1 MTELRRRM
9 IEDMKLRG
17 HSQHTQRDY
26 LSCVRVLA
34 KYYKRPPDRLSEQDI
49 RNFFLYLIEE
59 RRLSPSTVK
68 VYLCG
73 IKFFFVKTLRRKWPV
88 FDLIRAGKREKLPVV
103 LTREEVRKIFSLI
116 NSIRNRMCLITIY
129 SCGLRIS
136 EGTNLKVNDIDSKR
150 MLVRIQTGKG
160 NKERYAPLP
169 KRTLELLR
177 EYWLLIRSQ
186 SWLFPASDAVGHIS
200 NVTVAACSKKV
211 LFKSGI
217 AKPATVHTLRHSY
230 ATHLLENGVDLQIIQ
245 RILGHKSP
253 KTTTIYTHLTQKRI
267 KQLHNSI
274 DKLMSDL

>member
-1 MTELRRRM
+1 MWDK
-9 IEDMKLRG
+9 I
-17 HSQHTQRDY
+17 
-26 LSCVRVLA
+26 
-34 KYYKRPPDRLSEQDI
+34 
-49 RNFFLYLIEE
+49 
-59 RRLSPSTVK
+59 
-68 VYLCG
+68 
-73 IKFFFVKTLRRKWPV
+73 FFVKALKRKWPV
-88 FDLIRAGKREKLPVV
+88 FDLIRASKREKLPVV

-116 NSIRNRMCLITIY
+116 KSIRNRMCLITIY

-150 MLVRIQTGKG
+150 MLVRIQTGRG

-169 KRTLELLR
+169 NRTLELLR
-177 EYWLLIRSQ
+177 EYWLLIRSR

-200 NVTVAACSKKV
+200 NVTVAAYFKKV

-217 AKPATVHTLRHSY
+217 AKPVTVHTLRHSY
-230 ATHLLENGVDLQIIQ
+230 ATHLLENGVDMQIIQ